1 MTTTAQRVPYLDRL
15 RIFAAFC
22 VVVLHVCAGPWQ
34 SLPPAELTW
43 QASNLF
49 NALVRFSVPVFFML
63 SGAVFLAPEREV
75 LPRRLFGRH
84 LLRMV
89 TAFLFWSL
97 AYSVTFNVLLPD
109 AADWPAFWRD
119 FAYGHYH
126 MWFLFTM
133 MGLYIATPMLRC
145 ICRERRCAEYFLLVS
160 FLAVICVNTLKLI
173 PPLTAIV
180 EATMAKLHLEF
191 FLGCTGYFVL
201 GHYLASYALPRRFER
216 AICLLGGVSLV
227 FTVAATAILSGR
239 DGVGNTTWFGN
250 LLPNTYF
257 TAAAMFLLFRRRAN
271 AAPKT
276 ELRVKVV
283 MTLSRLT
290 FGIYLV
296 HDFFIK
302 LLAGLGL
309 TADAFA
315 PVITVPLSAL
325 IVFVLSAAASWALGK
340 IPVVNRYLV

>member
-1 MTTTAQRVPYLDRL
+1 MNPSVQRVLYLDRL
-15 RIFAAFC
+15 RIFAAAC

-34 SLPPAELTW
+34 SLPPEELSW
-43 QASNLF
+43 QMINLF

-63 SGAVFLAPEREV
+63 SGAVFLAQGREV
-75 LPRRLFGRH
+75 PLRKLFGRY

-97 AYSVTFNVLLPD
+97 AYSATFNLLLAD
-109 AADWPAFWRD
+109 DADWSAFWRD
-119 FAYGHYH
+119 FTYGHYH

-160 FLAVICVNTLKLI
+160 FLAVICINTLKLI
-173 PPLTAIV
+173 PPLTAII

-191 FLGCTGYFVL
+191 FLGCTSYFVL
-201 GHYLASYALPRRFER
+201 GHYLAAYAVPRRFER
-216 AICLLGGVSLV
+216 VIYILGGVSLV
-227 FTVAATAILSGR
+227 LTVVATAILSVP
-239 DGVGNTTWFGN
+239 DGAGNTTWFGN

-257 TAAAMFLLFRRRAN
+257 TAAAVFLMFRRYAN

-276 ELRVKVV
+276 ALCGSVIVTV
-283 MTLSRLT
+283 SRLT

-302 LLAGLGL
+302 LLAGIGL

-315 PVITVPLSAL
+315 PVIAVPLVAL
-325 IVFVLSAAASWALGK
+325 AVFALSLAASWLLAQ